1 MEKVKFSNGNIFEI
15 KSNGI
20 KSDDSI
26 LKIALV
32 APDTDLT
39 TIESLA
45 TDQGNVKRIELL
57 SETGELMKIYSG
69 YSVLTSI
76 EKKKDEIV
84 SVKHEEVIGEIT
96 DEVTGETVEGVIDI
110 KQIIN
115 RSDVIYITLRK
126 ESESEA
132 RLTSLEETVDMLV
145 LSALEV

>member
-20 KSDDSI
+20 KSDDST

-32 APDTDLT
+32 APNTDLT

-57 SETGELMKIYSG
+57 SETDELMKIYSG

-84 SVKHEEVIGEIT
+84 SVEYEEVIGEIT
-96 DEVTGETVEGVIDI
+96 DEVTGETVEGVIDYN
-110 KQIIN
+110 QITN

>member
-20 KSDDSI
+20 KSDDST

-32 APDTDLT
+32 APNTDLT

-57 SETGELMKIYSG
+57 SETDEIMKIYSG

-84 SVKHEEVIGEIT
+84 SVEYEEVISEIT
-96 DEVTGETVEGVIDI
+96 DEVTGETVE
-110 KQIIN
+110 
-115 RSDVIYITLRK
+115 
-126 ESESEA
+126 
-132 RLTSLEETVDMLV
+132 
-145 LSALEV
+145 